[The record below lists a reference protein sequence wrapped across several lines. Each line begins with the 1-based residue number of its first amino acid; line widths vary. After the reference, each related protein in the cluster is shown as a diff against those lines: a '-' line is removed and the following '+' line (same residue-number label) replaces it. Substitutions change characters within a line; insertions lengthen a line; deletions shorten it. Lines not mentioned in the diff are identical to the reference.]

1 MGRRRRP
8 VAREPAQNE
17 YERTRQEKILQNIRR
32 MDELG
37 IKDIAATIKHIE
49 TQHASSKTKNS
60 GTKKSHGEGSDTSEY
75 LPEDDE
81 QGVQCDDDSYLEAE
95 QPIPIMIEYPRQTRR
110 KKCATKKKPTL
121 KMPPGVRISKRV
133 RAGAPTEMPPGVSTR
148 SAKRQLIAEQGKG
161 NGHEELP
168 PETENNGD
176 EDVGSGHLL
185 QDNDVNRPPS
195 PVMDWSY
202 GHDANHEEQP
212 AQQTNSDVEVP
223 IRRGTRKSRPPT
235 AGIMLDKMTKAMGRM
250 PIAVAEGK
258 KRPDEPVQAAK
269 FSSEAGVI
277 IRTKVPVFPHWKQYK
292 DDEGYI
298 NNFMGK
304 LSVRLAINQKHQP
317 TRDACADVLQKGIR
331 QTRYN
336 LKKAYFNGVPA
347 NEIRTTSPISS
358 MTDEQW
364 LELVAKWS
372 NPKNMQISEQ
382 NKQNRL
388 NVRFHQATGSR
399 SYAAHLH
406 AYKEKNKVVELDA
419 VDAFEDCHT
428 SRKKGLSDA
437 AKDAISSMKAIMEE
451 PVPDGETPRTSAEV
465 VSKVLSRDNS
475 NTTFLKNAGLQ
486 MSSKKSVTP
495 TEAALQEELAAEK
508 QSSAILHAEVVEL
521 KEQANLA
528 NEALAKTQK
537 ELAEFKQQ
545 QEENNLLLRRILSLS
560 QGNLNL
566 S

>member
-1 MGRRRRP
+1 
-8 VAREPAQNE
+8 
-17 YERTRQEKILQNIRR
+17 
-32 MDELG
+32 
-37 IKDIAATIKHIE
+37 
-49 TQHASSKTKNS
+49 
-60 GTKKSHGEGSDTSEY
+60 
-75 LPEDDE
+75 
-81 QGVQCDDDSYLEAE
+81 
-95 QPIPIMIEYPRQTRR
+95 
-110 KKCATKKKPTL
+110 
-121 KMPPGVRISKRV
+121 
-133 RAGAPTEMPPGVSTR
+133 
-148 SAKRQLIAEQGKG
+148 
-161 NGHEELP
+161 
-168 PETENNGD
+168 
-176 EDVGSGHLL
+176 
-185 QDNDVNRPPS
+185 
-195 PVMDWSY
+195 
-202 GHDANHEEQP
+202 
-212 AQQTNSDVEVP
+212 
-223 IRRGTRKSRPPT
+223 
-235 AGIMLDKMTKAMGRM
+235 MLDKMTKAMGRM

-269 FSSEAGVI
+269 FASEAGVI
-277 IRTKVPVFPHWKQYK
+277 IRTKVHVFPHWKQYK

-428 SRKKGLSDA
+428 SREKGLSDA